1 MKSIISLVLRY
12 IPRPYLQLVGHW
24 AARGLSIF
32 YIGNKVECPVCN
44 SKYRKFLPY
53 GRNTSSRE
61 NALCPSCLS
70 LERHRL
76 MALYMKRKT
85 NFYTA
90 KLKVLHVAPE
100 YCFIDRFEQ
109 MKNLDYIT
117 ADIESPLAKVKMD
130 IHQIPFPEN
139 TFDVAICNHVM
150 EHVDD
155 YILAMSELHRV
166 LKPGGW
172 ALIQSPQ
179 DMKYEIT
186 YEDPTITDP
195 KEREIHFLQNDHLRL
210 FGRNYGQE
218 LEKGGFK
225 VTEDRFVMDELS
237 KAEVQRYSLPG
248 EEIVYFCQKV

>member
-24 AARGLSIF
+24 AARLLSIF
-32 YIGNKVECPVCN
+32 YTGSKVECPVCN

-90 KLKVLHVAPE
+90 NLKVLHVAPE

-130 IHQIPFPEN
+130 IHQIPFEAN

-179 DMKYEIT
+179 DMKYEVT

-210 FGRNYGQE
+210 FGRNYGKE

-225 VTEDRFVMDELS
+225 VTEDRFVMDELT

-248 EEIVYFCQKV
+248 EEIVYFCQK

>member
-32 YIGNKVECPVCN
+32 YIGSKVECPVCN

-90 KLKVLHVAPE
+90 NLKVLHVAPE

-179 DMKYEIT
+179 DMKYEVT

-248 EEIVYFCQKV
+248 EEIVYFCQK

>member
-85 NFYTA
+85 
-90 KLKVLHVAPE
+90 
-100 YCFIDRFEQ
+100 
-109 MKNLDYIT
+109 
-117 ADIESPLAKVKMD
+117 IE
-130 IHQIPFPEN
+130 
-139 TFDVAICNHVM
+139 
-150 EHVDD
+150 
-155 YILAMSELHRV
+155 ILIILFLV
-166 LKPGGW
+166 GGV
-172 ALIQSPQ
+172 IS
-179 DMKYEIT
+179 
-186 YEDPTITDP
+186 
-195 KEREIHFLQNDHLRL
+195 
-210 FGRNYGQE
+210 
-218 LEKGGFK
+218 
-225 VTEDRFVMDELS
+225 
-237 KAEVQRYSLPG
+237 VQFFFS
-248 EEIVYFCQKV
+248 IS

>member
-24 AARGLSIF
+24 AARLLSIF
-32 YIGNKVECPVCN
+32 YIGNQVECPVCN

-90 KLKVLHVAPE
+90 NLKVLHVAPE

-109 MKNLDYIT
+109 MKNLEYIT

-130 IHQIPFPEN
+130 IHQIPFPEAS
-139 TFDVAICNHVM
+139 FDVAICNHVM

-179 DMKYEIT
+179 DMKYEVT

-195 KEREIHFLQNDHLRL
+195 KEREKHFLQNDHLRL
-210 FGRNYGQE
+210 FGRNYGRE

-237 KAEVQRYSLPG
+237 KAEVLRYSLPG
-248 EEIVYFCQKV
+248 EEIVYFCQK

>member
-179 DMKYEIT
+179 DMKYEVT

-225 VTEDRFVMDELS
+225 VTEDRFVMDELA
-237 KAEVQRYSLPG
+237 KEEVQRYSLPG
-248 EEIVYFCQKV
+248 EEIVYFCQK

>member
-32 YIGNKVECPVCN
+32 YIGNTVECPVCN

-90 KLKVLHVAPE
+90 NLKVLHVAPE

-130 IHQIPFPEN
+130 IHQIPFEDN
-139 TFDVAICNHVM
+139 TFDVAFCNHVM

-155 YILAMSELHRV
+155 YILAMGELHRV

-179 DMKYEIT
+179 DMKCEVT

-210 FGRNYGQE
+210 FGRNYGRE

-237 KAEVQRYSLPG
+237 KAEVLRYSLPG
-248 EEIVYFCQKV
+248 EEIVYFCQK

>member
-53 GRNTSSRE
+53 GRSTSSRE

-90 KLKVLHVAPE
+90 NLKVLHVAPE

-179 DMKYEIT
+179 DMKYEVT

-210 FGRNYGQE
+210 FGRNYGRE

-237 KAEVQRYSLPG
+237 KAEVLRYSLPG
-248 EEIVYFCQKV
+248 EEIVYFCQK

>member
-24 AARGLSIF
+24 AARGLSVF
-32 YIGNKVECPVCN
+32 YIGNNVECPVCN

-90 KLKVLHVAPE
+90 NLKVLHVAPE

-179 DMKYEIT
+179 DMKYEVT

-195 KEREIHFLQNDHLRL
+195 KEREKHFLQNDHLRL
-210 FGRNYGQE
+210 FGRNYGKE

-248 EEIVYFCQKV
+248 EEIVYFCQKA